1 VAKQTVGVAPD
12 PSEIFDR
19 SAEEGQRR
27 LDQSTLEL
35 VSTSII
41 AGFTIVFGFAA
52 LGIVEAIVRPQ
63 FGRLATIAGA
73 LAFGIAFTF
82 LIVGRAELFNEN
94 FFDPVAAA
102 VKNNDSWMVGPLVRL
117 WSVTFALNLVGGVP
131 FVWLLSVEG
140 ALPHGAPEALT
151 VVAEEIV
158 HRSSAAEFVKA
169 FTGGALVTLLS
180 FLLSAVDSIGSRI
193 VMAYSV
199 GFLLTLGPF
208 SHVIV
213 SILHVTFGIAFGAP
227 IGVVA
232 LVRTTAVVTAGNLVG
247 GLGLVTLTHVAQVK
261 GARESDK

>member
-1 VAKQTVGVAPD
+1 VSAAPD
-12 PSEIFDR
+12 PSEIFER
-19 SAEEGQRR
+19 AAEEGKRR
-27 LDQSTLEL
+27 LDQSMLEL

-52 LGIVEAIVRPQ
+52 LGIVEAIVKPQ
-63 FGRLATIAGA
+63 FGRIATIAGG
-73 LAFGIAFTF
+73 LAFAVGFTF

-102 VKNNDSWMVGPLVRL
+102 VENDDSWMVGPLLRL
-117 WSVTFALNLVGGVP
+117 WSVTFVLNLVGGVP

-158 HRSSAAEFVKA
+158 HRSAAAEFVKA

-180 FLLSAVDSIGSRI
+180 FMLAAVNSVGSRI
-193 VMAYSV
+193 VMAYFV

-208 SHVIV
+208 SHAIV
-213 SILHVTFGIAFGAP
+213 TMLHVVFGVAFGAP
-227 IGVVA
+227 ISLA
-232 LVRTTAVVTAGNLVG
+232 ELARTTVIVTAGNLVG
-247 GLGLVTLTHVAQVK
+247 GLGLVTVTHITQAM
-261 GARESDK
+261 GAREDDD